1 MTSKEIYGKLVY
13 FCNNCEEAVQADKHG
28 NIPPLCDLCWANLQ
42 EDERHAEESK
52 HYAEQ

>member
-1 MTSKEIYGKLVY
+1 MSSMELNGKITY
-13 FCNNCEEAVQADKHG
+13 HCNNCADEVKPDKDG
-28 NIPPLCDLCWANLQ
+28 NLPPLCDLCWANLQ